1 GAAGGGLPWPP
12 DCRRRLLRAGRSLE
26 AGGLTGPAI
35 AYWESLVA
43 IGEAQLGPGHAHPL
57 LVRDRLGAA
66 HEAAGR
72 LDAAVDVYQEAL
84 NERQRLLGAAHP
96 DTVAA
101 RANLARAY
109 REAGPAQEAGR
120 LAQRGPA
127 RSRPGRGG

>member
-1 GAAGGGLPWPP
+1 EQAVRACAARLHEAAGRLPWTAECLPL
-12 DCRRRLLRAGRSLE
+12 LLRAGRSLE

-43 IGEAQLGPGHAHPL
+43 IGEAQLGPGHAHTL

-72 LDAAVDVYQEAL
+72 LDAAGDVYQEAL

-101 RANLARAY
+101 RANPPRPD
-109 REAGPAQEAGR
+109 PAAGR
-120 LAQRGPA
+120 AQGAGSPR
-127 RSRPGRGG
+127 R